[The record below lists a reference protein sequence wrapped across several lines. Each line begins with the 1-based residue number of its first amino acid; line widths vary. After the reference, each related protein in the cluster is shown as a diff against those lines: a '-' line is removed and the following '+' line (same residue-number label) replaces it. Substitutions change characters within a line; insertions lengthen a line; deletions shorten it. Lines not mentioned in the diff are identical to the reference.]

1 MSYWTMCRWMHL
13 ALLEKQNLSPP
24 PGNWQRKIAVPKWQR
39 TGRAGTKSLRWRG
52 QWKLDLILGLVKMTL
67 PFTLGIK
74 WIADSSINTFLN
86 SAFEGP
92 SEAEEQITWRLGRAR
107 LTYRLTFIRRAVRV
121 CSLSCA
127 GVSVPYLW
135 ISSCWMKLRSICN
148 ESICTWKNRKQTTVN
163 WWRCP
168 GLTAIFSKMSR
179 VAASNPGVHTG
190 FLSPRRSRSLSHS
203 FWRRSQGDSQKCQR
217 AEVK

>member
-1 MSYWTMCRWMHL
+1 MLSKAKVTGQHPSASSTCLFICAFIFMSYWTMCRWKHL

-39 TGRAGTKSLRWRG
+39 TGRASTKSLRWRG

-86 SAFEGP
+86 AASEGP

-107 LTYRLTFIRRAVRV
+107 LTYRLTFMRRAVRV
-121 CSLSCA
+121 CSLLCA
-127 GVSVPYLW
+127 WVLVPHLW
-135 ISSCWMKLRSICN
+135 ISPRWMKLRPICN
-148 ESICTWKNRKQTTVN
+148 ETICTWRNRKEMTVN
-163 WWRCP
+163 
-168 GLTAIFSKMSR
+168 
-179 VAASNPGVHTG
+179 
-190 FLSPRRSRSLSHS
+190 
-203 FWRRSQGDSQKCQR
+203 
-217 AEVK
+217 